1 MGRTSKITIAAI
13 LTLAIAGCASE
24 DTQQA
29 INPVPIPKIAKKSPP
44 AAQSFKN
51 PVIPAKQVSQVNL
64 ASVNLIQ
71 STNATERA
79 RLVQVSKNRSDPFA
93 QLFEQTVLG
102 MPKTFGRPVPV
113 LPKLPTAS
121 IAGRKLPTRSIALNR
136 PVTVSPKL
144 PTASIAGRKL
154 PTRSIALNRP
164 VTVSPKLSTASLAGR
179 KLPTRSIA
187 LNPKKNNVSSVPK
200 KVNPTLT
207 SMLPKV
213 LPQVVPNPTLVS
225 VLPPPAQPELARAVV
240 VTGVVLI
247 SKEPQA
253 IIKVPDEP
261 TSRYVQ
267 AGQRLANGVLIKRIE
282 MNQGYN
288 PVVILEQYGIEVAK
302 MVGEGAVKS
311 TPSAASASGNSISA
325 TTPPP
330 KYL

>member
-1 MGRTSKITIAAI
+1 MGITSKITIAAI
-13 LTLAIAGCASE
+13 LALAIAGCASE

-29 INPVPIPKIAKKSPP
+29 INPVPIAKIAKKSPP

-71 STNATERA
+71 STNATERT
-79 RLVQVSKNRSDPFA
+79 RELVVSKDRSDPFT
-93 QLFEQTVLG
+93 QLFGQTLPG
-102 MPKTFGRPVPV
+102 MSQTSGRPVPV

-121 IAGRKLPTRSIALNR
+121 
-136 PVTVSPKL
+136 
-144 PTASIAGRKL
+144 
-154 PTRSIALNRP
+154 
-164 VTVSPKLSTASLAGR
+164 LAVR

-187 LNPKKNNVSSVPK
+187 LNPKKNNVSSLPK

-207 SMLPKV
+207 SVLPKV

-288 PVVILEQYGIEVAK
+288 PIVILEQYGIEVAK
-302 MVGEGAVKS
+302 MVGEGTVKS
-311 TPSAASASGNSISA
+311 TSSAASATGNAISV
-325 TTPPP
+325 TTP
-330 KYL
+330 LQNTFNVGAS

>member
-1 MGRTSKITIAAI
+1 MGITSKITIAAI

-79 RLVQVSKNRSDPFA
+79 RELVISKDRSDPFT
-93 QLFEQTVLG
+93 QLFGQTVLG

-121 IAGRKLPTRSIALNR
+121 LAGRKLPTRSIALNR

-144 PTASIAGRKL
+144 PTAS
-154 PTRSIALNRP
+154 
-164 VTVSPKLSTASLAGR
+164 LAGR

-187 LNPKKNNVSSVPK
+187 LNPKKNNVSSIPK

-207 SMLPKV
+207 SVLPKV

-288 PVVILEQYGIEVAK
+288 PIVILEQYGIEVAK

-311 TPSAASASGNSISA
+311 TSSATSATGNAISV
-325 TTPPP
+325 TTPPQNTFNVGAS
-330 KYL
+330 

>member
-1 MGRTSKITIAAI
+1 MGRNSKITIAAI

-29 INPVPIPKIAKKSPP
+29 INPAPIPKIAAKSPP

-51 PVIPAKQVSQVNL
+51 PVIAAKQVSQFNP

-79 RLVQVSKNRSDPFA
+79 RLVVLSKNRSDPFA
-93 QLFEQTVLG
+93 QLFGQTVTE
-102 MPKTFGRPVPV
+102 MPKTSGRPVPV
-113 LPKLPTAS
+113 LPKLP
-121 IAGRKLPTRSIALNR
+121 
-136 PVTVSPKL
+136 
-144 PTASIAGRKL
+144 
-154 PTRSIALNRP
+154 
-164 VTVSPKLSTASLAGR
+164 TASLAGR

-187 LNPKKNNVSSVPK
+187 LNRPVPLSPKLPTASLAGRKLPTRSIAK

-207 SMLPKV
+207 SVLPKV

-225 VLPPPAQPELARAVV
+225 VLPPPAQPELARAVL

-253 IIKVPDEP
+253 IIKVPNEP

-267 AGQRLANGVLIKRIE
+267 AGQRLANGVLVKRIE

-288 PVVILEQYGIEVAK
+288 PIVILEQYGIEVAK
-302 MVGEGAVKS
+302 MVGEGAVNS
-311 TPSAASASGNSISA
+311 TPSAASATGNPISV
-325 TTPPP
+325 TTPSSNPSN
-330 KYL
+330 LGAS

>member
-51 PVIPAKQVSQVNL
+51 PVIPAKQVSQVNP

-71 STNATERA
+71 PTNATERA
-79 RLVQVSKNRSDPFA
+79 RELMLSKDRSDPFA
-93 QLFEQTVLG
+93 QLFGQTVPG
-102 MPKTFGRPVPV
+102 MSKISGRPVPV

-121 IAGRKLPTRSIALNR
+121 LAERKLPRRT
-136 PVTVSPKL
+136 
-144 PTASIAGRKL
+144 
-154 PTRSIALNRP
+154 
-164 VTVSPKLSTASLAGR
+164 
-179 KLPTRSIA
+179 IA
-187 LNPKKNNVSSVPK
+187 LNPKKSNVSYVPK

-207 SMLPKV
+207 SVLPRV

-225 VLPPPAQPELARAVV
+225 VLPPPAQPDLAKAVV

-288 PVVILEQYGIEVAK
+288 PIVIFEQYGIEVAK

-311 TPSAASASGNSISA
+311 TPSAASATGNPISV
-325 TTPPP
+325 TTPPQNSFNVGAS
-330 KYL
+330 

>member
-29 INPVPIPKIAKKSPP
+29 INPVPIPAKIAKTSPP
-44 AAQSFKN
+44 SAQSFKN
-51 PVIPAKQVSQVNL
+51 PVIPAKQVSQVIP

-71 STNATERA
+71 STNATERT
-79 RLVQVSKNRSDPFA
+79 RELVVSKDRSDPFA
-93 QLFEQTVLG
+93 QLFGQTVPG
-102 MPKTFGRPVPV
+102 MSKTPGRPVPV

-121 IAGRKLPTRSIALNR
+121 
-136 PVTVSPKL
+136 
-144 PTASIAGRKL
+144 
-154 PTRSIALNRP
+154 
-164 VTVSPKLSTASLAGR
+164 LAVR

-200 KVNPTLT
+200 KVNRTFT
-207 SMLPKV
+207 SVLPKV

-225 VLPPPAQPELARAVV
+225 VLPPPAQPDLARAVV

-282 MNQGYN
+282 MNGGSN
-288 PVVILEQYGIEVAK
+288 PIVILEQFGIEVAK
-302 MVGEGAVKS
+302 MVGEGPVNS
-311 TPSAASASGNSISA
+311 TPSAASATGNPISV
-325 TTPPP
+325 TTPPQNTFNVGAS
-330 KYL
+330 

>member
-1 MGRTSKITIAAI
+1 MGITSKITIAAI
-13 LTLAIAGCASE
+13 LTLALAGCASE
-24 DTQQA
+24 DTPQA
-29 INPVPIPKIAKKSPP
+29 INPVPVPKIAKKSPP

-64 ASVNLIQ
+64 ASVSLIQ
-71 STNATERA
+71 STNATERT
-79 RLVQVSKNRSDPFA
+79 RELVVSKARSDPFA
-93 QLFEQTVLG
+93 QLFGQTIPG
-102 MPKTFGRPVPV
+102 MVKTSGRPVPV
-113 LPKLPTAS
+113 VPKLPTAS
-121 IAGRKLPTRSIALNR
+121 LSVRKLPTRR
-136 PVTVSPKL
+136 
-144 PTASIAGRKL
+144 
-154 PTRSIALNRP
+154 
-164 VTVSPKLSTASLAGR
+164 
-179 KLPTRSIA
+179 IA

-207 SMLPKV
+207 SVLPKVLPKV

-288 PVVILEQYGIEVAK
+288 PIVILEQYGIEVAK
-302 MVGEGAVKS
+302 MVGEGTVKS
-311 TPSAASASGNSISA
+311 TSSAASASGNAISV
-325 TTPPP
+325 TTPPQNTFNVGAS
-330 KYL
+330 

>member
-1 MGRTSKITIAAI
+1 MGITSKITIAAI
-13 LTLAIAGCASE
+13 LTLALTGCASE
-24 DTQQA
+24 DTPQA
-29 INPVPIPKIAKKSPP
+29 INPVPVPKIAKKSPP

-64 ASVNLIQ
+64 ASVSLIQ
-71 STNATERA
+71 STNATERT
-79 RLVQVSKNRSDPFA
+79 RELMVSKARSDPFA
-93 QLFEQTVLG
+93 QLFGQTVIG
-102 MPKTFGRPVPV
+102 MSKTSGRPVPV

-121 IAGRKLPTRSIALNR
+121 L
-136 PVTVSPKL
+136 TV
-144 PTASIAGRKL
+144 
-154 PTRSIALNRP
+154 
-164 VTVSPKLSTASLAGR
+164 R

-187 LNPKKNNVSSVPK
+187 LNPNKNNVSSLPKKVNPK

-207 SMLPKV
+207 SVLPKV

-225 VLPPPAQPELARAVV
+225 VLPPPAQPELARAVI

-288 PVVILEQYGIEVAK
+288 PIVILEQYGIEVAK
-302 MVGEGAVKS
+302 MVGEGTVKS
-311 TPSAASASGNSISA
+311 TSSAASATGNAISVI
-325 TTPPP
+325 TP
-330 KYL
+330 LQNTFNVGAS

>member
-64 ASVNLIQ
+64 SSVNLIQ

-79 RLVQVSKNRSDPFA
+79 GLVQVSKNRSDPFA
-93 QLFEQTVLG
+93 QLFGQTVFG
-102 MPKTFGRPVPV
+102 MSKTSGRPVPV

-121 IAGRKLPTRSIALNR
+121 LAGRKLSTPSIALNR

-144 PTASIAGRKL
+144 P
-154 PTRSIALNRP
+154 
-164 VTVSPKLSTASLAGR
+164 TASLAGR

-187 LNPKKNNVSSVPK
+187 LNPKKNNVSSLPK

-207 SMLPKV
+207 SVLPKV

-288 PVVILEQYGIEVAK
+288 PIVILEQYGIEVAK
-302 MVGEGAVKS
+302 MVGEGTVKS
-311 TPSAASASGNSISA
+311 TSSAASATDNAISV
-325 TTPPP
+325 TTPPQNTFNVGAS
-330 KYL
+330 

>member
-1 MGRTSKITIAAI
+1 MGINSKITIAAI

-29 INPVPIPKIAKKSPP
+29 INPVPIPKIAAKLPP
-44 AAQSFKN
+44 SAQSFKN
-51 PVIPAKQVSQVNL
+51 PVIPDKQVSQVTP

-79 RLVQVSKNRSDPFA
+79 RLVVLSKNRSDPFA
-93 QLFEQTVLG
+93 QLFGQIVPGMLQTS
-102 MPKTFGRPVPV
+102 GRPVPV
-113 LPKLPTAS
+113 VPKLPTAS
-121 IAGRKLPTRSIALNR
+121 LPA
-136 PVTVSPKL
+136 P
-144 PTASIAGRKL
+144 
-154 PTRSIALNRP
+154 
-164 VTVSPKLSTASLAGR
+164 

-200 KVNPTLT
+200 SSVPKFSVPKPKKVNPILT
-207 SMLPKV
+207 SVLPKV
-213 LPQVVPNPTLVS
+213 LPQVVSNPTLVS
-225 VLPPPAQPELARAVV
+225 VLPLPAQPDLARAVL

-267 AGQRLANGVLIKRIE
+267 AGQRLADGVLVKRIE

-288 PVVILEQYGIEVAK
+288 PIVILEQYGIEVAR
-302 MVGEGAVKS
+302 MVGEGAVNS
-311 TPSAASASGNSISA
+311 TPSAAPASGNPVSV
-325 TTPPP
+325 TTPPSNP
-330 KYL
+330 SNVGAS